1 MKVLSKE
8 EEGKVAPS
16 SLTTPM
22 RAQRK
27 RRSEKS
33 SSCAPTRGNRETNMY
48 MSRFTIKILR
58 PLMETV

>member
-33 SSCAPTRGNRETNMY
+33 SSCAPTLAEIEKQICTC
-48 MSRFTIKILR
+48 LV
-58 PLMETV
+58 LQ